1 MKTRGWSGA
10 EALARPSS
18 GAGGAALAR
27 ANFCVCIGSFGLA
40 GSERGG
46 VSQALSSFGLA
57 GLGGAGG

>member
-1 MKTRGWSGA
+1 MLEKKVKTRGWSGA
-10 EALARPSS
+10 EALA
-18 GAGGAALAR
+18 GAD
-27 ANFCVCIGSFGLA
+27 FCVYIGSFGLA